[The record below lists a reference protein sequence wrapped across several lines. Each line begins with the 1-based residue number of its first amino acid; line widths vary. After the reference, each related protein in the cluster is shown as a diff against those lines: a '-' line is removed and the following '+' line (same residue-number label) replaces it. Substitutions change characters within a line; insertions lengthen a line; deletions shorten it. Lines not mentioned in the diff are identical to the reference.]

1 MELIEFLIAVFLVAT
16 MPSCREGGELIYE
29 EQPKNSLNEDWRIV
43 EDEDE
48 NYFHIA
54 GMWVGKHL
62 QFK

>member
-1 MELIEFLIAVFLVAT
+1 MELIEFLIAVFLVVT
-16 MPSCREGGELIYE
+16 MPSSREEGELIFE
-29 EQPKNSLNEDWRIV
+29 EQPKNSLNEDWRVV
-43 EDEDE
+43 EEEDE

>member
-1 MELIEFLIAVFLVAT
+1 MELIEFLIVVFLVAT
-16 MPSCREGGELIYE
+16 MPSGREGGELIYG
-29 EQPKNSLNEDWRIV
+29 EQPKNSSDEDWRIV

-54 GMWVGKHL
+54 GMWVSKHL